1 MGGEISIKDKEPGEA
16 GTCFGFNVFLKISE
30 RPEAEEDIIEQG
42 RTAPSLFREPSCF
55 KGGHCVLLVH
65 SDETRR
71 ILQTWIESVGMK
83 VWPVPRAEL
92 LAPTIEKARAAAGAS
107 PSRPGSM
114 SSSQGGGGGGN
125 FDGATDR
132 CFSSK
137 EMVTQV
143 LRNGSGNHAGHLH
156 PFGLLVV
163 VDISGGRLHE
173 VSREAASL
181 ARAKQ
186 QAPCRVVC
194 LTDLKTPS
202 EDLRRFREAASCD
215 LDLRKPIHGS
225 RLCKLLEIMREL
237 QASPFQQQ
245 PPYQVGITINEL
257 PAAES
262 EITVAAVPAP
272 AF

>member
-30 RPEAEEDIIEQG
+30 RTDAEEDIIEQG

-107 PSRPGSM
+107 SSRTGSM
-114 SSSQGGGGGGN
+114 SSSQGCGGGGD

-156 PFGLLVV
+156 PL
-163 VDISGGRLHE
+163 S
-173 VSREAASL
+173 S
-181 ARAKQ
+181 
-186 QAPCRVVC
+186 
-194 LTDLKTPS
+194 
-202 EDLRRFREAASCD
+202 
-215 LDLRKPIHGS
+215 
-225 RLCKLLEIMREL
+225 
-237 QASPFQQQ
+237 
-245 PPYQVGITINEL
+245 
-257 PAAES
+257 
-262 EITVAAVPAP
+262 
-272 AF
+272 